1 MGYQYL
7 WYDAAYAEP
16 FTLIGYDRVVFV
28 AVCVL
33 SFTSSNLEACCW
45 INK

>member
-7 WYDAAYAEP
+7 WYDAAYTEP

-28 AVCVL
+28 RSGSCVV
-33 SFTSSNLEACCW
+33 
-45 INK
+45 IYQ